1 VHVRGTVFSVAAGAG
16 RTEVRVY
23 EGAVMVA
30 SAAGERV
37 LQEGESYASDRHA
50 LTRGDD
56 APLQH
61 EAASMAQRR
70 ARAAATAGAAAR
82 PAAASPLPAPEPAGV
97 NSTDGTRVAEALV
110 PANPTAPARVRA
122 AEAHV
127 EEGAQQGESLQQ
139 ARAWLHDGQAER
151 ALSAARRARTDP
163 SAPRGDWLLLQADA
177 LRSLGRARDAALA
190 YREAAFVLPG
200 EGRARAG
207 FKAADILLRELD
219 DPRAALAALAAAG
232 VDGPSSALRERGL
245 LLRIEALQ
253 RLGEPVAEAAA
264 RYLDEYPDSAG
275 APRLRALIEG
285 AR

>member
-1 VHVRGTVFSVAAGAG
+1 
-16 RTEVRVY
+16 
-23 EGAVMVA
+23 
-30 SAAGERV
+30 
-37 LQEGESYASDRHA
+37 
-50 LTRGDD
+50 
-56 APLQH
+56 
-61 EAASMAQRR
+61 
-70 ARAAATAGAAAR
+70 
-82 PAAASPLPAPEPAGV
+82 
-97 NSTDGTRVAEALV
+97 
-110 PANPTAPARVRA
+110 
-122 AEAHV
+122 V